1 VAKSCYR
8 TAPGRVVAAWGIV
21 VVVGATLGVRVESS
35 SDSSR
40 SKAVPWQQACQRIVA
55 GRIDAGA
62 QMVRQLAGAGAK
74 SADLAQLETWL
85 TQYAAL
91 QAERDRFRQSD
102 HDSEVVLAKRAIKKR
117 EWLEAIG
124 RVSSAFDTAK
134 DPDAF
139 TRDPW
144 TQDAVAKAL
153 AEAETLRGRGEWA
166 EAAGIYAFLAHIY
179 RENREYEQM
188 KRRCLRH
195 ARLEVIYK
203 KEDQAKWQ
211 SDLEGIEKGMVH
223 DAFREMGRHYV
234 RKADFKKA
242 LTGGI
247 ENLRI
252 LAETTNLGEA
262 FEGLADREMV
272 VRFIGETTSWAHK
285 IEEGPDL
292 DWRAA
297 YAWFEKILETN
308 RRYLQLPE
316 SLVISDFMD
325 GALYPLDHFSGMIW
339 PADVSEF
346 KKHTMGKFQGVGI
359 QIHKEKDDD
368 KLLVVTPLPNTPAHR
383 AGIKAG
389 DLILRVD
396 DKEIAR
402 LDIEEIVRMI
412 TGKRGTTVRLTV
424 KRGDKPLFVVP
435 IVRDVI
441 TITSVRGC
449 RRDEE
454 GNWDYMIDP
463 KQRIGYIR
471 IDPSFMDDTVAEMK
485 AALRK
490 LKDQGAR
497 ALILDLRFNPGGL
510 LRTAIDV
517 TELFLP
523 PGRDI
528 VRTRGQNSERW
539 GVSSKSGAFFTKD
552 MVVLVNKISASASEI
567 LAGALQDNRRAVVLG
582 TRTHGKGSVQNL
594 IPLADDTAYLKLTT
608 ALYYLPS
615 NRCPDRQPDAKVWGV
630 PPDIVVPL
638 RPKER
643 VKVVQMR
650 RDSDI
655 IGAAGADPTSRSTT
669 RQTASATK
677 RGSTTAMASS
687 QPATTSAPLAVE
699 DRPNID
705 PQAEAALLLLRV
717 KLLSGQPWEWAKQDV
732 GTQAGKTARAK

>member
-1 VAKSCYR
+1 L
-8 TAPGRVVAAWGIV
+8 VVL
-21 VVVGATLGVRVESS
+21 VGATLGVRVESS
-35 SDSSR
+35 SDDSR
-40 SKAVPWQQACQRIVA
+40 SKAAPWQQACQRIVA
-55 GRIDAGA
+55 GRIDSGA
-62 QMVRQLAGAGAK
+62 QMVRQLVGGGAK
-74 SADLAQLETWL
+74 SADLVQLQTWL
-85 TQYAAL
+85 ARYAEL
-91 QAERDRFRQSD
+91 QTERDRFRQSD
-102 HDSEVVLAKRAIKKR
+102 HDNEIALAKQAIKKR
-117 EWLEAIG
+117 EWLEAVG

-134 DPDAF
+134 DPNAF
-139 TRDPW
+139 TRDTW
-144 TQDAVAKAL
+144 TKDTVAKVQ
-153 AEAETLRGRGEWA
+153 AEAEILRGRGEWA
-166 EAAGIYAFLAHIY
+166 KAAGIYAFLAHIY
-179 RENREYEQM
+179 KENREYDQM

-203 KEDQAKWQ
+203 KEDEAKWQ
-211 SDLEGIEKGMVH
+211 SDLKGIEKAMVH

-242 LTGGI
+242 LMGGI

-252 LAETTNLGEA
+252 LAETTNLGEV
-262 FEGLADREMV
+262 FPGLADRDMV
-272 VRFIGETTSWAHK
+272 VRFIGETTSLSHR

-292 DWRAA
+292 DWKGA
-297 YAWFEKILETN
+297 YGWFKKILETN
-308 RRYLQLPE
+308 KRYVQLPE
-316 SLVISDFMD
+316 SLVTSDFMD

-359 QIHKEKDDD
+359 QIHKEKDED

-383 AGIKAG
+383 AGIRAG

-396 DKEIAR
+396 DKDIAR
-402 LDIEEIVRMI
+402 LDVEDIVRMI
-412 TGKRGTTVRLTV
+412 TGKRGTTVRLTI
-424 KRGDKPLFVVP
+424 KRGDKPPFEVP

-485 AALRK
+485 VALRK

-528 VRTRGQNSERW
+528 VRTRGHNSEKW

-594 IPLADDTAYLKLTT
+594 IPLVQDTAYLKLTT

-615 NRCPDRQPDAKVWGV
+615 NRCPDRQPDAKVWGIT
-630 PPDIVVPL
+630 PDILVPL
-638 RPKER
+638 RPRER

-655 IGAAGADPTSRSTT
+655 IGAAKADPTSRPTT
-669 RQTASATK
+669 IRA
-677 RGSTTAMASS
+677 GSTTKSGRSAAIAGS
-687 QPATTSAPLAVE
+687 QPATTSAPLAIQ
-699 DRPNID
+699 DRPDID

-717 KLLSGQPWEWAKQDV
+717 KLLSGQPWEWTRQDV